1 MMDTGVQPTT
11 NIEGASAESTVTDTR
26 VYVVETDI
34 SNSQNNVRTIVAEAT
49 F

>member
-1 MMDTGVQPTT
+1 MMDTGVQATT
-11 NIEGASAESTVTDTR
+11 NIEGVSAESTVTDTK

-34 SNSQNNVRTIVAEAT
+34 TNTQNNIKATVEEAT